1 MPLRK
6 QGTLIKG
13 IAASATAAAVFAVAP
28 AVASAACVQSPTT
41 KAFSKVGDTAD
52 YSLAPGG
59 SFESGTTGWTLSGGA
74 KVISGNETLGFL
86 KGSIV
91 PGSKSLAL
99 PVGAVAI
106 SPEFCVDETNPYF
119 RFMAKPDS
127 SMSGYRAVVIYRNA
141 AGDITN
147 AQFTSSADIKWADG
161 AWSASAISPLA
172 TKIPLT
178 ADNPT
183 ASVQLMFV
191 STGNQV
197 AVGINFWGKFTG
209 GDVGQTV
216 IDSVMVDPYR
226 RG

>member
-13 IAASATAAAVFAVAP
+13 VAAFASAAALVAVAP
-28 AVASAACVQSPTT
+28 AVASAACVQAPTT
-41 KAFSKVGDTAD
+41 KAYAKVGDNAD
-52 YSLAPGG
+52 YSVAPGG
-59 SFESGTTGWTLSGGA
+59 DFESGAAGWTLTGGA
-74 KVISGNETLGFL
+74 KVVGGNESLGFF
-86 KGSIV
+86 KGSIL

-99 PVGAVAI
+99 PVGAVAT

-127 SMSGYRAVVIYRNA
+127 SMSGYQAIVIYRNA
-141 AGDITN
+141 AGKVTN
-147 AQFTSSADIKWADG
+147 AQFTSSADIKWG
-161 AWSASAISPLA
+161 EGSWSASAVSPLA

-178 ADNPT
+178 AANPT

-197 AVGINFWGKFTG
+197 AVGIGFWGKFTG
-209 GDVGQTV
+209 GDVGQTM

>member
-13 IAASATAAAVFAVAP
+13 IAAAATAAAVFAVAP
-28 AVASAACVQSPTT
+28 AAASAACVQAPTT
-41 KAFSKVGDTAD
+41 KAFSKVGDNAD
-52 YSLAPGG
+52 YSVAPGG
-59 SFESGTTGWTLSGGA
+59 DFESGAAGWTLTGGA
-74 KVISGNETLGFL
+74 KVINGNESLGYF
-86 KGSIV
+86 KGSIL

-99 PVGAVAI
+99 PVGATAT

-141 AGDITN
+141 AGDVTN
-147 AQFTSSADIKWADG
+147 AQFTSSADVKWG
-161 AWSASAISPLA
+161 EGSWSASAISPLA
-172 TKIPLT
+172 TKIPLSAT
-178 ADNPT
+178 NPT
-183 ASVQLMFV
+183 ASVQLLFV